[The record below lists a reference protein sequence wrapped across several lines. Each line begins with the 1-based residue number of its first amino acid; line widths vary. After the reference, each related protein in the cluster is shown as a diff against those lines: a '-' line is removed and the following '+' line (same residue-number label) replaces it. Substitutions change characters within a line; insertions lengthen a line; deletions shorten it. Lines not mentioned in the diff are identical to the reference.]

1 MAVDPISL
9 TIVFLVKS
17 ASSWLPALGETLLN
31 SDVEAGQDWL
41 FGWFLRWR
49 KRREQVLHLQQALGK
64 AAVRG
69 VSSFR
74 TPSERDQF
82 RAILSVLAQPGFH
95 NEELRREALRLFTL
109 SDAPDLQALSDIY
122 NRARRVQTLAQPQPS
137 VVVDATPYLSAF
149 FSALFNEL
157 YNDEVFGDQVR
168 QVLDARAA
176 KTTQERLP
184 QIAEG
189 IRDLATGMRQLL
201 QTMAPDYTTQQFEQ
215 DVTTYLSYVER
226 TYDSLKLP
234 RVIPEELGDQDA
246 ELEAIFV
253 PQHILLIDAAQS
265 RKQEYDSVTSL
276 LQSSPY
282 VVLLGG
288 PGTGKSTVT
297 RYLAWSHATVRL
309 LHRAT
314 DNLSLLPG
322 RPIPLRIELHD
333 FSEISIQQ
341 PDISFFSYITE
352 IVLARMNIQV
362 APQMFDILLK
372 QNALLFLFDGL
383 DEVVDAEERRRLIDA
398 IEEVAQRYRGNS
410 ILVTSR
416 PVGYELF
423 GFSTRWFTHGTLQE
437 FDDEQIHLF
446 LSRWYT
452 SVLRLSPLPYDDQKE
467 LESLYETLRGNPRLH
482 TLARNPLL
490 LTIITTLHRTER
502 LPDRRVH
509 VYDRCADL
517 LLDTWARRRG
527 TNGRWQGMQMT
538 RDVQRACIAHLGFI
552 LYERLQ
558 DDNDM
563 GGVGGVFGSDCLTLP
578 QMQAEVERFLKSR
591 QLFSAE
597 ERQVEAERFLDLMR
611 TETGL
616 IVKRGKNDSGEDL
629 YGFIHEAFQEYF
641 AALDIYF
648 RQADPPH
655 PDRPDEDANIIL
667 NTFLTQHLHDPHWQ
681 EVILLLFG
689 KLGPGRATTQLQLIL
704 DPVDNKVCCRSI
716 YTDILQQDLFF
727 ACSCLKEEITVQN
740 RLVIEIVTRLSEVI
754 ATSPFPSQR
763 NDALYTLVSLLSTQ
777 QYSQPGRA
785 ALLDLLTRSTLA
797 EGIRIQ
803 IAQTLYSNNPGDA
816 DLQRQAQQALLDL
829 AQSGEG
835 TPASAI
841 QAAQALYEC
850 YPPGSAEQL
859 NAVQMMLEVAKK
871 QRISSEQMIQVI
883 RAFLRRPSTTPEA
896 AQFVSKSLF
905 DWLQLS
911 EATLEQARLLVDALS
926 YSATTGALSAWESA
940 ADKLLALMSAANVTF
955 AQLLEGTYT
964 LYQTPVQSPRRLQAA
979 QLLLDAASQPGASIE
994 EITEAGEALSWN
1006 DHDESD
1012 ERQRVIALLT
1022 NTLQRSDLDFEQIVG
1037 LTETLYGSG
1046 PDGSSEQQQA
1056 TQKFLQLVQQAD
1068 LAFEERIQVAEA
1080 LYRCSPLNSHENQ
1093 RAIDTLLTLAKEP
1106 DLNIENAIQIFQIL
1120 YDYDLTASNEG
1131 QQALSTLIRLAQ
1143 RSDISIGQRIQIA
1156 QDLYASSPPHTES
1169 RQLAVQILWQLAR
1182 NEQLPTGQRLEAAT
1196 TPLTVGDSSYP
1207 DRAQAV
1213 HLILSFKQGEEARA
1227 YLEKYWQPVSNG
1239 NRSEPSDIPAMIEL
1253 IQQALLPTSAR
1264 DKLYRTLR
1272 QMVPHFDTMN

>member
-9 TIVFLVKS
+9 AIVFLVKS

-31 SDVEAGQDWL
+31 SDVEAGQNWL
-41 FGWFLRWR
+41 FGWFLRWQ
-49 KRREQVLHLQQALGK
+49 KKREQVLHLQQALGK

-74 TPSERDQF
+74 TPPERDQF
-82 RAILSVLAQPGFH
+82 RDILSVLAQPGFH

-137 VVVDATPYLSAF
+137 VIVNATPYLSAF

-157 YNDEVFGDQVR
+157 YNDEIFGDQVR

-189 IRDLATGMRQLL
+189 IQDLAASVRQLL

-253 PQHILLIDAAQS
+253 PQHILLLDAAQS
-265 RKQEYDSVTSL
+265 RKQVYDSVTSL

-297 RYLAWSHATVRL
+297 RYLAWSHATARL

-314 DNLSLLPG
+314 GNLSLLPG
-322 RPIPLRIELHD
+322 KPIPLRIELHD
-333 FSEISIQQ
+333 FSEISMQQ
-341 PDISFFSYITE
+341 PDSSFFSYMTE
-352 IVLARMNIQV
+352 IVLERMNIHV
-362 APQMFDILLK
+362 APQMFDVLLK

-383 DEVVDAEERRRLIDA
+383 DEVGDAEERRRLIDA

-437 FDDEQIHLF
+437 FDDEQIRLF

-452 SVLRLSPLPYDDQKE
+452 YVLRLSPLPYDDQKE
-467 LESLYETLRGNPRLH
+467 LESLYETLKGNPRLH

-558 DDNDM
+558 DENNA
-563 GGVGGVFGSDCLTLP
+563 GGEGIFCSDCLTLP

-616 IVKRGKNDSGEDL
+616 IVKRGKDDSGEDL

-641 AALDIYF
+641 AALDVYF

-655 PDRPDEDANIIL
+655 PDRPDEDANAIL
-667 NTFLTQHLHDPHWQ
+667 NTFFTQHLHDPHWQ

-704 DPVDNKVCCRSI
+704 DPVGNKVCCRST
-716 YTDILQQDLFF
+716 YTAILQQDLFF

-740 RLVIEIVTRLSEVI
+740 RLVSEIVTRLSEVI

-763 NDALYTLVSLLSTQ
+763 NDALRALASLLSTQ
-777 QYSQPGRA
+777 QYSQLGRA
-785 ALLDLLTRSTLA
+785 TLLDLLTRSTLA
-797 EGIRIQ
+797 EGTRIQ
-803 IAQTLYSNNPGDA
+803 IAQTLYNINPGDA
-816 DLQRQAQQALLDL
+816 DLQMQAQRALLAL
-829 AQSGEG
+829 VQSAES
-835 TPASAI
+835 TPTSAI

-859 NAVQMMLEVAKK
+859 NAVQMMLDVAKK
-871 QRISSEQMIQVI
+871 QRISFEQLIQVI

-896 AQFVSKSLF
+896 AQLVSKSLF
-905 DWLQLS
+905 DWLQSS
-911 EATLEQARLLVDALS
+911 ETTFEQARLVVDALS
-926 YSATTGALSAWESA
+926 YSATTGYLSAWESA
-940 ADKLLALMSAANVTF
+940 ADKLLALMGTANVTF

-964 LYQTPVQSPRRLQAA
+964 LYQTPVQSSRRLQAA
-979 QLLLDAASQPGASIE
+979 QLLLDAASLPGASIE

-1006 DHDESD
+1006 DHDEAD

-1022 NTLQRSDLDFEQIVG
+1022 DTLQRPDLDFEQIVG

-1046 PDGSSEQQQA
+1046 PDGSNEQQQA
-1056 TQKFLQLVQQAD
+1056 TQKFLQLVQQTN

-1080 LYRCSPLNSHENQ
+1080 LYRCSPLNSQENQ
-1093 RAIDTLLTLAKEP
+1093 RAIDTLLALAKEP
-1106 DLNIENAIQIFQIL
+1106 VLNVENAIQIFQIL
-1120 YDYDLTASNEG
+1120 YDYDLTTSNEG

-1143 RSDISIGQRIQIA
+1143 RSDISAGQRIQIA

-1169 RQLAVQILWQLAR
+1169 RQLAAQVLWQQAQ
-1182 NEQLPTGQRLEAAT
+1182 NEQLPPEQRLDAAT

-1213 HLILSFKQGEEARA
+1213 RLILSFKQEEEARS
-1227 YLEKYWQPVSNG
+1227 YLEKYWQPVSHG
-1239 NRSEPSDIPAMIEL
+1239 NRREPSDIPTMIEL

-1264 DKLYRTLR
+1264 DKLYRTLK
-1272 QMVPHFDTMN
+1272 QMVPHFDTLS

>member
-9 TIVFLVKS
+9 AIVFLVKS

-31 SDVEAGQDWL
+31 SDVEAGQKSL
-41 FGWFLRWR
+41 FGWFLRWQ
-49 KRREQVLHLQQALGK
+49 KRREQVLHLQRALGK

-74 TPSERDQF
+74 TPPERDQF
-82 RAILSVLAQPGFH
+82 RDILSVLAQPGFH

-137 VVVDATPYLSAF
+137 VIVDATLYLSAF

-189 IRDLATGMRQLL
+189 IQDLAAGMRQLL
-201 QTMAPDYTTQQFEQ
+201 QTMAPDYTAQQFEQ

-253 PQHILLIDAAQS
+253 PQHILLLDAVQS
-265 RKQEYDSVTSL
+265 RKQEYDSVASL

-297 RYLAWSHATVRL
+297 RYLAWSHATARL

-314 DNLSLLPG
+314 GNLSLLPG
-322 RPIPLRIELHD
+322 KPIPLRIELHD
-333 FSEISIQQ
+333 FSEISMQQ
-341 PDISFFSYITE
+341 PDSSFFSYMTE
-352 IVLARMNIQV
+352 IVLERMNIHV
-362 APQMFDILLK
+362 APQMFDVLLK

-437 FDDEQIHLF
+437 FDDEQIRLF

-452 SVLRLSPLPYDDQKE
+452 YVLRLSPLPYDDQKE
-467 LESLYETLRGNPRLH
+467 LESLYETLKGNARLH

-558 DDNDM
+558 DENNA
-563 GGVGGVFGSDCLTLP
+563 GGEGSFCSDCLTLP

-616 IVKRGKNDSGEDL
+616 IVKRGKDDSGEDL

-641 AALDIYF
+641 AALDVYF

-655 PDRPDEDANIIL
+655 PDRPDEDANSIL

-704 DPVDNKVCCRSI
+704 DPVNNKVCCRST
-716 YTDILQQDLFF
+716 YTAILQQDLFF

-740 RLVIEIVTRLSEVI
+740 RLVSEIVTRLSEVI

-763 NDALYTLVSLLSTQ
+763 NDALRALASLLSTQ

-785 ALLDLLTRSTLA
+785 TLLDLLTRSTLA
-797 EGIRIQ
+797 ESTRIQ
-803 IAQTLYSNNPGDA
+803 IAQMLYSTNPGDA
-816 DLQRQAQQALLDL
+816 DLQGQAQRTLLDL
-829 AQSGEG
+829 AQSVES

-871 QRISSEQMIQVI
+871 QHISFAQIIQVI

-896 AQFVSKSLF
+896 AQLVSKSLF
-905 DWLQLS
+905 DWLQSS
-911 EATLEQARLLVDALS
+911 ETTFAQARLVVDALS
-926 YSATTGALSAWESA
+926 YSATTGYLSAWESA
-940 ADKLLALMSAANVTF
+940 ADKLLALMSATNVTF

-979 QLLLDAASQPGASIE
+979 RLLLDAASLPGANIE

-1006 DHDESD
+1006 DHDEGD
-1012 ERQRVIALLT
+1012 ERQRIIALLMD
-1022 NTLQRSDLDFEQIVG
+1022 TLQRPDLDFEQIVG

-1080 LYRCSPLNSHENQ
+1080 LYRCSPLNSQENQ
-1093 RAIDTLLTLAKEP
+1093 RAIDTLLALAKEP
-1106 DLNIENAIQIFQIL
+1106 ALNVENAIQIFQIL
-1120 YDYDLTASNEG
+1120 YDYDLTTSNEG

-1143 RSDISIGQRIQIA
+1143 RSDISAGQRIQIA
-1156 QDLYASSPPHTES
+1156 QDLYASSPPHVES
-1169 RQLAVQILWQLAR
+1169 RQQAAQTLWQQAQSA
-1182 NEQLPTGQRLEAAT
+1182 QLPTEQRLDAAT

-1213 HLILSFKQGEEARA
+1213 RLLLSFKQGEEARS

-1253 IQQALLPTSAR
+1253 IQQSLLPTSAR

-1272 QMVPHFDTMN
+1272 QMVPHFDTVS